1 MNIFEYASRNKLRFQ
16 GPKGP
21 LTVEQLWDLPLTAS
35 RETELDLDSVAISVS
50 TALRTLQNEESF
62 VRPVAPTGRVELEIR
77 LEILRHIIAA
87 KIADRDESKRTREN
101 AQQKDLLLSILAEKE
116 NEGLRKMSPED
127 LRKKIAELG

>member
-35 RETELDLDSVAISVS
+35 RETELDLDSVAIAASA
-50 TALRTLQNEESF
+50 ALRNAREEESF
-62 VRPVAPTGRVELEIR
+62 VRPVTSLGRVELEIR
-77 LEILRHIIAA
+77 LDILRHIIAV
-87 KIADRDESKRTREN
+87 KIADRDESKRAREN